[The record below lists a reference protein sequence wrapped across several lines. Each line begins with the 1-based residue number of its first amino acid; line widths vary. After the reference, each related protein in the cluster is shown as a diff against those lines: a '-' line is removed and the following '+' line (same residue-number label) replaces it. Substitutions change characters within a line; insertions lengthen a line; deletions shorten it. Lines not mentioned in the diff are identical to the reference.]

1 MNTRQIFL
9 RFLAALGVVLLA
21 SGILLPRRY
30 NFTYPAALGPVFE
43 PGVKGEHIQGIEK
56 SKPDIVL
63 IGDSV
68 LYEGVDPVLFA
79 EGLGMPVY
87 EMATPGSGTAAWY
100 LQMKN
105 IVFESTHRPKY
116 VFIFFRNTILTVPQY
131 RTTGRYFALLDDYAT
146 KNETLVSNLAFVNQM
161 SPLEQF
167 AQRYIP
173 LYTARVDIRD
183 DMDNAIRYIPSSSIL
198 NCNRECTQEAVSSIF
213 GREVDPV
220 ALNLVQEDASKTL
233 FAQEELDFVNQLD
246 TSLLPHMIE
255 LAQKNNVTLVFVRAR
270 VFGPE
275 PEMSAYRNA
284 LDAYLN
290 GQDGV
295 VLLDFWQDPRIIE
308 AYYVDSLHMNALGK
322 KEFTKILTEEFKA
335 ILLK

>member
-1 MNTRQIFL
+1 MNSRQIFL
-9 RFLAALGVVLLA
+9 RFLASLGVVLLA
-21 SGILLPRRY
+21 SIVLLPRRY
-30 NFTYPAALGPVFE
+30 NFAYPATVGPVFE
-43 PGVKGEHIQGIEK
+43 PGVKGEHIHGIEK

-100 LQMKN
+100 LQLKN
-105 IVFESTHRPKY
+105 IVIETTHHPKY
-116 VFIFFRNTILTVPQY
+116 VFIFFRNTMLTVPQY

-146 KNETLVSNLAFVNQM
+146 QNEPLVSQLAFINQM
-161 SPLEQF
+161 SPLELIAERF
-167 AQRYIP
+167 IP
-173 LYTARVDIRD
+173 LYTARVEIRD
-183 DMDNAIRYIPSSSIL
+183 DLDNALRYIPSSYIL
-198 NCNRECTQEAVSSIF
+198 NCNRECTQEAISSIF

-233 FAQEELDFVNQLD
+233 YAQEELDFASQID
-246 TSLLPHMIE
+246 ESLLPHMIE
-255 LAQKNNVTLVFVRAR
+255 IAQKANVKLVFVRTR

-275 PEMSAYRNA
+275 PEMSSYQDA
-284 LDAYLN
+284 LDAYLT

-295 VLLDFWQDPRIIE
+295 ILLDFWQDPRIIE
-308 AYYVDSLHMNALGK
+308 EYYVDSLHMNALGK
-322 KEFTKILTEEFKA
+322 KEFTNILAEEFKA